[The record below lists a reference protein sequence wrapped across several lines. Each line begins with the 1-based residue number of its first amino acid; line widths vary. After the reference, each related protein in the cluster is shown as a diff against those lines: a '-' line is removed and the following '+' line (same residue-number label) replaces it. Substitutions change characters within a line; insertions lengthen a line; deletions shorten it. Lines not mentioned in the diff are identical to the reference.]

1 MRKNVMSR
9 TLRQMLVLASLL
21 ALLIAIGSPFVPEDL
36 RGQVNNNAGNNNA
49 GGNNQGNNNQ
59 GNNNRGAGG
68 IKVDGTGVV
77 TLAIAVD
84 SSGTLDKK
92 RRELVAKKSLNADIN
107 QSSDLRYL
115 SLVEWERQI
124 EKHLADKTAIP
135 DDLFYLAGL
144 QQITDVF
151 VLPETKDLV
160 IAGPAEG
167 FAPDAVGRMIGVNSG
182 RPTLRLDDFIV
193 ALRTLRQTRE
203 VGCSI
208 DPVPSRLAELQKFI
222 KQGGAAT
229 ADVVEARFKQMDDIL
244 GMQTVRV
251 DGVPADTHFAVALV
265 EADYRMKRIAM
276 GHENPGVKG
285 LKSHLAMLGA
295 NGNTMQRWWFVPLY
309 DAIYRSDDGLAFRFA
324 GQRLQLLAEE
334 EIADDQGNR
343 SGAAT
348 TRISTKAFAKQFTE
362 KFPEL
367 AAKSPIFGELQNL
380 TDWAVFVAL
389 MQKERLADRIEWKM
403 TTFLD
408 EQRLEVPTF
417 NAPKQVPSS
426 VNYKKS
432 GSMIIGLVGGGVLIH
447 PNQTLKKATV
457 PATEAQRLESVRD
470 IAASTERNQSHL
482 WWWDSEK
489 AAPTSKTK

>member
-1 MRKNVMSR
+1 MSR
-9 TLRQMLVLASLL
+9 ALRQILILASLVM
-21 ALLIAIGSPFVPEDL
+21 ALGSLFLPATVCAQ
-36 RGQVNNNAGNNNA
+36 GNNGGNNNGGNNQNNA
-49 GGNNQGNNNQ
+49 GG
-59 GNNNRGAGG
+59 
-68 IKVDGTGVV
+68 IKIDAAGVV
-77 TLAIAVD
+77 SVVIATD
-84 SSGTLDKK
+84 STGTLDKK

-107 QSSDLRYL
+107 QTSELRYL
-115 SLVEWERQI
+115 SLVEWEQQI
-124 EKHLADKTAIP
+124 DKHLTEKSPIP
-135 DDLFYLAGL
+135 DEVFFLAGL
-144 QQITDVF
+144 QQITDIF
-151 VLPETKDLV
+151 VLPETRDLV

-182 RPTLRLDDFIV
+182 RPTLRLDDFVV
-193 ALRTLRQTRE
+193 ALRTLRHARNI
-203 VGCSI
+203 GCSI
-208 DPVPSRLAELQKFI
+208 DPVPERLAELQKFI

-251 DGVPADTHFAVALV
+251 DGVSPDTHFAVALV

-309 DAIYRSDDGLAFRFA
+309 DAIYRSDDGLAFQFA

-334 EIADDQGNR
+334 EIADAQGNR

-380 TDWAVFVAL
+380 TDWSVFVAL
-389 MQKERLADRIEWKM
+389 LQKERLADKVDWKM
-403 TTFLD
+403 VTLLD
-408 EQRLEVPTF
+408 EQRLGVPTF

-426 VNYKKS
+426 VNYKKA
-432 GSMIIGLVGGGVLIH
+432 GSMIVGLVGGGVSLH
-447 PNQTLKKATV
+447 PSQTLNKSMV
-457 PATEAQRLESVRD
+457 PATDGERLDSLRQTAKSIERRESHR
-470 IAASTERNQSHL
+470 
-482 WWWDSEK
+482 WWWDAEK
-489 AAPTSKTK
+489 KVAASK